1 MHKVLIFEGPLFTIF
16 ETKLKSNL
24 SSQSAV
30 PPFLH
35 HSLLLRSV
43 NNFLIHL
50 SLSLLSKGFF
60 PPYFHGIT
68 VLGTI
73 ASLFYSVMLFD

>member
-50 SLSLLSKGFF
+50 SLSALKSFF
-60 PPYFHGIT
+60 SP
-68 VLGTI
+68 
-73 ASLFYSVMLFD
+73 LFSWHHCIRYDCFSILFCHAI

>member
-50 SLSLLSKGFF
+50 SLSPLKRFF

>member
-16 ETKLKSNL
+16 EAKLKSNL

-35 HSLLLRSV
+35 HSLLLGSV
-43 NNFLIHL
+43 NNFLIHR
-50 SLSLLSKGFF
+50 SLSSQKFF
-60 PPYFHGIT
+60 PPP
-68 VLGTI
+68 
-73 ASLFYSVMLFD
+73 LFSWHHCIRYDCFSILFCHAI